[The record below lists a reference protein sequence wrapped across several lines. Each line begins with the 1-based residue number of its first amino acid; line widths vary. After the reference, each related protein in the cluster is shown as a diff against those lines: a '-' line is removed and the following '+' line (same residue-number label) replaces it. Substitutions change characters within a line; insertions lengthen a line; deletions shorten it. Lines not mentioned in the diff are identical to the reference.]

1 MTVNI
6 GRRELLAALGGAAA
20 AWPLAVRAQQA
31 AMPVIGILGG
41 QSAQTYAPFLEPFR
55 LGLNE
60 MGYREG
66 HNLAIETRWAQGRYD
81 RLPDLADVLVSK
93 RVALIFAVGATEA
106 ALAAK
111 SATSTIPIVFAN
123 GSDPV
128 KSGLVVSLNR
138 PGGNLTGTT
147 FYSAGLAAK
156 RLELLHELVPNARV
170 IAVLVQSG
178 SVLAEEQ
185 ETGLEKAADALGL
198 RLLVLPVSG
207 ERDLEPTFAK
217 LAAERAGALVVTAA
231 AFFTSQR
238 EKIVALAAQSRIPA
252 IYPRQEHAVAGGLIS
267 YAANVAHVYRRAGV
281 YVGLVLN
288 GAKPADLP
296 VELPT
301 KFELVINLKVAKAL
315 GVAIP
320 DKLLALADEVIE

>member
-1 MTVNI
+1 MK
-6 GRRELLAALGGAAA
+6 RRDFITLLGGAAA
-20 AWPLAVRAQQA
+20 VWPLAARAQQP

-41 QSAQTYAPFLEPFR
+41 QSPQTFAPFLESFR

-60 MGYREG
+60 TGYREG
-66 HNLAIETRWAQGRYD
+66 HNLAIESRWAQGRYD

-123 GSDPV
+123 GTDPV
-128 KSGLVVSLNR
+128 KSGLVASLNR
-138 PGGNLTGTT
+138 PGGNVTGTT
-147 FYSAGLAAK
+147 FYSVGLAAK

-170 IAVLVQSG
+170 VAVLVQHG
-178 SVLAEEQ
+178 SVIAEEQ

-207 ERDLEPTFAK
+207 ERDLEPAFAK
-217 LAAERAGALVVTAA
+217 FVAEGAGALVVTAS

-238 EKIVALAAQSRIPA
+238 EKIVALAAQHRIPA
-252 IYPRQEHAVAGGLIS
+252 IYARQEHAAAGGLIS
-267 YAANVAHVYRRAGV
+267 YAANVAHMYRRAGV
-281 YVGLVLN
+281 YAGLILN

-301 KFELVINLKVAKAL
+301 KFELVINLKAAKAIGL
-315 GVAIP
+315 EVPATV
-320 DKLLALADEVIE
+320 LARADDVIE